1 MRFMSLLCLTA
12 GPALLGGCAT
22 LGTNIDGDFACRA
35 PQGTC
40 APSHVI
46 DAEVTKEPANSP
58 ESAAHPISRG
68 VTGGDTAR
76 TGERTLRI
84 VFPAHVDEAGIL
96 HDEAVAWAVVE
107 TPRWAAEMRRKPD
120 DAPPLMRQLRRQLKD
135 AQRPKADAGTEATV
149 PDIDLP
155 FAPAAQPLSLLP
167 PTSPLALPSTVRE
180 VIAGASTPAVE
191 GFDIAPSLDDRTP
204 RHTDTL
210 KAPSDAAIDAAKAKR
225 PSSTKE
231 PR

>member
-1 MRFMSLLCLTA
+1 MSLLCLTA

-35 PQGTC
+35 PKGTC

-46 DAEVTKEPANSP
+46 DAEVTKKPNTSPDTPAN
-58 ESAAHPISRG
+58 PISRG
-68 VTGGDTAR
+68 VTSGDTAR

-96 HDEAVAWAVVE
+96 HDEAVAWAVIE
-107 TPRWAAEMRRKPD
+107 TPRWAAEMRRKAD

-135 AQRPKADAGTEATV
+135 AQRPEAEAKAESTDT
-149 PDIDLP
+149 DLDLP
-155 FAPAAQPLSLLP
+155 FAPATQPLSLLP
-167 PTSPLALPSTVRE
+167 PTSPLALPSTARE
-180 VIAGASTPAVE
+180 VIAGASAPAVE
-191 GFDIAPSLDDRTP
+191 GFDIAPSPHDRIP
-204 RHTDTL
+204 RHT
-210 KAPSDAAIDAAKAKR
+210 APQTAPTDAAIDAAKAKR
-225 PSSTKE
+225 APSTKE

>member
-1 MRFMSLLCLTA
+1 MRLPSLLCLTA

-35 PQGTC
+35 PKGTC

-46 DAEVTKEPANSP
+46 DAEVTEKPNTSPDTPAN
-58 ESAAHPISRG
+58 PISRG
-68 VTGGDTAR
+68 VTSGDTAR

-107 TPRWAAEMRRKPD
+107 TPRWAAEMRRKAD

-135 AQRPKADAGTEATV
+135 AQRADTEATV

-155 FAPAAQPLSLLP
+155 FAPATQPLSLLP
-167 PTSPLALPSTVRE
+167 PTSPLALPSTARE
-180 VIAGASTPAVE
+180 VIAGASAPAVE
-191 GFDIAPSLDDRTP
+191 GFDIAPSPDDRIP
-204 RHTDTL
+204 RHTETL
-210 KAPSDAAIDAAKAKR
+210 NDPSDAAINAAKAKR
-225 PSSTKE
+225 RSSTKE